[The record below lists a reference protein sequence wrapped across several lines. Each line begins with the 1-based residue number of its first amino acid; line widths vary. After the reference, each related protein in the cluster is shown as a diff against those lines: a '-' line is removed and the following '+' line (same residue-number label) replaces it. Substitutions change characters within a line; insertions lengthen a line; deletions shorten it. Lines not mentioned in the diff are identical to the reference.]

1 MSRETSRTDAILP
14 HGGRLDGAR
23 YGFAGM
29 RDYNGELCFWPSLPE
44 IFHCVRFNLIF
55 KGQTL
60 EVDVGHEVTHYTL
73 KSGKVDDP
81 P

>member
-1 MSRETSRTDAILP
+1 MPYCR

-23 YGFAGM
+23 PWFAGM

-44 IFHCVRFNLIF
+44 VFHCVRFNLIF

-73 KSGKVDDP
+73 KSGKG
-81 P
+81 